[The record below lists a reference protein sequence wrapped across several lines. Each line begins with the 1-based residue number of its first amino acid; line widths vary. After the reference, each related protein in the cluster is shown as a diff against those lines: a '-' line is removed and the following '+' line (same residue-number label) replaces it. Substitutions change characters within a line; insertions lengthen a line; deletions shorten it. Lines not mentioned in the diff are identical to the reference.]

1 MSAAG
6 KVVCVTGASGYI
18 ASWLVKLLLERGYT
32 VKASVRDLNDPRK
45 TEFLM
50 ALDGAKERLQLFPA
64 NLLEEG
70 SFDAIV
76 DGCEGVF
83 HAASPVQLSVTNPQA
98 QLLDP
103 AVKGTLNVLQ
113 SCAKVQSIKRVILTS
128 SIAAVI
134 YNDELKDG
142 VIVDESWFSVPLYC
156 EEHKLWYQLSK
167 ILAENAAWD
176 FSKEHGI
183 DMIAINPGMVI
194 GPFLQPSATLSA
206 EVILSLVNG
215 IDPFPNLVIP
225 WVDVRDVAY
234 SHIVAFEIACANG
247 RYCVAERTAGC
258 CELIKILTELF
269 PTLQLPDK
277 CSNGSPL
284 IQLKYDVSNE
294 KVKGLGIEFMPLEVS
309 LKDTIESFKEM
320 KLVSL

>member
-1 MSAAG
+1 MLS
-6 KVVCVTGASGYI
+6 T
-18 ASWLVKLLLERGYT
+18 
-32 VKASVRDLNDPRK
+32 KATKYVLSI
-45 TEFLM
+45 
-50 ALDGAKERLQLFPA
+50 QL
-64 NLLEEG
+64 
-70 SFDAIV
+70 
-76 DGCEGVF
+76 
-83 HAASPVQLSVTNPQA
+83 
-98 QLLDP
+98 
-103 AVKGTLNVLQ
+103 
-113 SCAKVQSIKRVILTS
+113 R
-128 SIAAVI
+128 
-134 YNDELKDG
+134 
-142 VIVDESWFSVPLYC
+142 
-156 EEHKLWYQLSK
+156 YQLSK

-176 FSKEHGI
+176 FSKDHGI
-183 DMIAINPGMVI
+183 DMIAINPGMVF

-215 IDPFPNLVIP
+215 IDPFPTMVIP

-234 SHIVAFEIACANG
+234 SHIVAFEIASASG
-247 RYCVAERTAGC
+247 RYCVVERTAGC

-269 PTLQLPDK
+269 PNLQLPDK

>member
-183 DMIAINPGMVI
+183 DMIAINPGMVT

-215 IDPFPNLVIP
+215 IDPFPNMVIP

-234 SHIVAFEIACANG
+234 SHIVAFEIASASG
-247 RYCVAERTAGC
+247 RYCVVERTAGC
-258 CELIKILTELF
+258 CELIRILTELF

-277 CSNGSPL
+277 
-284 IQLKYDVSNE
+284 
-294 KVKGLGIEFMPLEVS
+294 
-309 LKDTIESFKEM
+309 
-320 KLVSL
+320 